1 MSKTDAPEEL
11 RLRPRASERVAL
23 SIPVDLLD
31 KVRAAAAARDMSVEA
46 LLKLYIG
53 QGMRQDAALRSLE
66 SLLETT
72 AEVLA
77 RHIPS
82 EEERAAILREIRG
95 ESAA

>member
-1 MSKTDAPEEL
+1 MSKVDAPEEL
-11 RLRPRASERVAL
+11 RLRPRPSAPVTL
-23 SIPVDLLD
+23 SIPLDLLD
-31 KVRAAAAARDMSVEA
+31 SIREAAAARDMSVEA
-46 LLKLYIG
+46 LLKLHIG
-53 QGMRQDAALRSLE
+53 EGMRQDAVLRSSE